1 MLGRG
6 KPFADVIERQLDLFV
21 ADESDLLDEAAE
33 AYTAASTASRE
44 DSEERYGDYQLV
56 VDAIADRLS
65 AIRDGY
71 ASSLEGRSHDEYR
84 RAFDHAATRRLGR
97 YASALAET
105 S

>member
-1 MLGRG
+1 MLGRRR
-6 KPFADVIERQLDLFV
+6 FADVVDRQLRLF
-21 ADESDLLDEAAE
+21 AEDENELLEEAA
-33 AYTAASTASRE
+33 AADAAWTNAPRE
-44 DSEERYGDYQLV
+44 DAEERYGDYQLV